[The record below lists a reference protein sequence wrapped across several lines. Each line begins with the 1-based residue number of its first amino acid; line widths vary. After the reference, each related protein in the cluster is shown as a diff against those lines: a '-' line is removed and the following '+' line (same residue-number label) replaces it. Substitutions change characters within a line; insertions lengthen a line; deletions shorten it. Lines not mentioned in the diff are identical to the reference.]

1 MYMYTSNMLL
11 GGFYMKDQKQA
22 KKENLRNYIKK
33 DTKTQNQISNNHM
46 VQSIEESAYNDSV
59 FSTNKSEYYGT
70 KSE

>member
-1 MYMYTSNMLL
+1 
-11 GGFYMKDQKQA
+11 MKDQKQA
-22 KKENLRNYIKK
+22 KKENMRNYIKK

-59 FSTNKSEYYGT
+59 FNTNKSEYYGT